1 MAENGRPGLLGRVM
15 SAFKPKA
22 MDATTVA
29 SFTQRDLGLYVG
41 SRFTSDAGREVSVQ
55 TAMSLDAVQACVK
68 LIAQSIAAMPLYL
81 YRKTPDGRK
90 EAVNHPLYDLL
101 LAAPNSSQ
109 TAFEFFE
116 CILTAMLL
124 HGNAYVR
131 KLMSN
136 GKIESLQFMHSSRL
150 TISQDARGAYKYAYR
165 KADGTQI
172 DVPSAQVW
180 KIRGYSL
187 DGENGI
193 SAIQYGAQVFGTALA
208 AERQAG
214 RAFTNGSLQQ
224 IYYSVSAFLTPEQR
238 EQFSANVAQSV
249 ESGRT
254 PVLEGGIDV
263 KALGLNPAD
272 AQLLQSRNYSVESI
286 CRFFGVPPSMIGHTS
301 AGTTSWGSGIEA
313 QQLAFLGLTLAPWL
327 RRLEQSL
334 SLNLLTPSERRQY
347 FADYDVS
354 TLLRADSSARST
366 YMSTMVNNGV
376 MTRDEAREMEGLPK
390 LGGKA
395 SVLTVQSAM
404 VPLDE
409 ITNNTSAD
417 PAAAPGAIVLD
428 RSAQ

>member
-1 MAENGRPGLLGRVM
+1 MSENERPGLLGRVM

-22 MDATTVA
+22 ADAVTVA
-29 SFTQRDLGLYVG
+29 SFSQRDAGLYIG

-68 LIAQSIAAMPLYL
+68 LISQSIAAMPLYL
-81 YRKTPDGRK
+81 YKKTPDGRK

-101 LAAPNSSQ
+101 LSAPNSSQ

-165 KADGTQI
+165 KLDGTQI

-214 RAFTNGSLQQ
+214 RAFTNGNLQQ
-224 IYYSVSAFLTPEQR
+224 IYYSVAAFLTPEQR

-286 CRFFGVPPSMIGHTS
+286 CRFFAVPPSMIGHAS

-327 RRLEQSL
+327 RRIEQSL
-334 SLNLLTPSERRQY
+334 SLDLLTPGERRQY
-347 FADYDVS
+347 FVDYDVT
-354 TLLRADSSARST
+354 TLLRADSAARSSF
-366 YMSTMVNNGV
+366 YATMVNNGV
-376 MTRDEAREMEGLPK
+376 MTRDECREAEGLPK
-390 LGGKA
+390 LGGNA

-409 ITNNTSAD
+409 ITNNTGAD
-417 PAAAPGAIVLD
+417 PAAAQGTTSLD